1 MLKNTLIYGI
11 EESTKT
17 LLIPKLS
24 ELKYL
29 IRTDDVQVVEDL
41 TLGSNW
47 KDIDIDGTKL
57 KICIINS

>member
-1 MLKNTLIYGI
+1 MIYGI
-11 EESTKT
+11 DDNTKD

-29 IRTDDVQVVEDL
+29 IRTNNVEVVDDL
-41 TLGSNW
+41 NLASNW
-47 KDIDIDGTKL
+47 KDIDIDGAKL